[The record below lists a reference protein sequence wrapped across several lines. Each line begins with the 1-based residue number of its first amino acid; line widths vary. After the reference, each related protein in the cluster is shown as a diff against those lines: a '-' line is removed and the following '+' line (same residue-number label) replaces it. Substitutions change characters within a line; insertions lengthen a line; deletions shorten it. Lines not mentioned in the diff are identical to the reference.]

1 MANTQNIRY
10 DSPSYKAFRVLNTVV
25 LLGVIFVTLFPFLN
39 VVAKSFSSEAAIS
52 TGQVG
57 LWPVGFNTTTY
68 RLVLADTA
76 FWTGYK
82 NTILYTV
89 VATAIALVFTTA
101 FAYVLS
107 KQNLRGRPLLI
118 GFAVFTMFFNGGLIP
133 NYILITNLG
142 LKNTIWAVVLPNAI
156 SVFNLLV
163 MKAFFEGLP
172 HELEEAAELD
182 GLGTYGILFRI
193 VLPLSKAIIATMFL
207 FYAVSNWNAWF
218 GAFLYFDD
226 SSMFPVTI
234 YLRNM
239 LAGATGTEAVGGGGA
254 DTAQVASNLKAVTM
268 VLTALPILCVYPF
281 VQRYFVTGVTLGSVK
296 G

>member
-1 MANTQNIRY
+1 MRY

>member
-1 MANTQNIRY
+1 MPVQNVKY
-10 DSPSYKAFRVLNTVV
+10 DSRSYRLFRLLNTVI

-52 TGQVG
+52 AGEVN
-57 LWPVGFNTTTY
+57 LIPKGFNVTTY
-68 RLVLADTA
+68 KVVLSDSA
-76 FWTGYK
+76 FWVGYR
-82 NTILYTV
+82 NTFVYTV
-89 VATAIALVFTTA
+89 VATFISLVFTTA

-107 KQNLRGRPLLI
+107 KKDLKGRNALV

-142 LKNTIWAVVLPNAI
+142 MKNTIWAVVLPNAI
-156 SVFNLLV
+156 NVFNLLV
-163 MKAFFEGLP
+163 MKSFFEGLP
-172 HELEEAAELD
+172 HELEEAGELD

-193 VLPLSKAIIATMFL
+193 VLPLSKAIIATMLL
-207 FYAVSNWNAWF
+207 FYAVANWNAWF

-226 SSMFPVTI
+226 KNLFPVTI

-239 LAGATGTEAVGGGGA
+239 LAGVTTSDSLGGGTA
-254 DTAQVASNLKAVTM
+254 DQTQISSNLRSVTM
-268 VLTALPILCVYPF
+268 VLTSVPILCVYPF
-281 VQRYFVTGVTLGSVK
+281 AQKYFVTGVTLGSVK

>member
-1 MANTQNIRY
+1 MPVQNAKY
-10 DSPSYKAFRVLNTVV
+10 DSRSYRAFRLLNTVI

-52 TGQVG
+52 AGEVN
-57 LWPVGFNTTTY
+57 LIPKGFNVTTY
-68 RLVLADTA
+68 KVVLGDSA
-76 FWTGYK
+76 FWTGYR
-82 NTILYTV
+82 NTIVYTV
-89 VATAIALVFTTA
+89 VATFISLVFTTA

-107 KQNLRGRPLLI
+107 KKDLKGRNALV

-142 LKNTIWAVVLPNAI
+142 MKNTIWAVVLPNAI
-156 SVFNLLV
+156 NVFNLLV
-163 MKAFFEGLP
+163 MKSFFEGLP
-172 HELEEAAELD
+172 HELEEAGELD

-207 FYAVSNWNAWF
+207 FYAVANWNAWF

-226 SSMFPVTI
+226 KNLFPVTI

-239 LAGATGTEAVGGGGA
+239 LAGVTTSDSLGGGTA
-254 DTAQVASNLKAVTM
+254 DQTQISSNLRSVTM
-268 VLTALPILCVYPF
+268 VLTSLPILCVYPF
-281 VQRYFVTGVTLGSVK
+281 VQKYFVTGVTLGSVK